1 MTNLTITLDDAIVK
15 KARVRAIQQGTSLSA
30 KVREFLQQYVN
41 EAEAS
46 RQDSSPRVY
55 TQSEMQAR
63 LDALR
68 RGEFA
73 RRTKPAAASASMA
86 FDRPAALGLL
96 TQAWQR
102 HDAAALRP
110 GGWWRRILEQLRDG
124 LL

>member
-1 MTNLTITLDDAIVK
+1 MFINT
-15 KARVRAIQQGTSLSA
+15 RV
-30 KVREFLQQYVN
+30 EHFLHFLAALQRFQ
-41 EAEAS
+41 AEAS
-46 RQDSSPRVY
+46 RQDSTRVY

-73 RRTKPAAASASMA
+73 RRTKPAAASAATA

-102 HDAAALRP
+102 QDRCV
-110 GGWWRRILEQLRDG
+110 
-124 LL
+124 